1 MAGRE
6 EDRYTCS
13 FCGKSA
19 GQVMKLFAGKARGT
33 YICDECVEA
42 CKDLLDDEPKSWSEI
57 TDNATKAGVERIGYE
72 VTNKIMGKLG
82 SYATDGTEEGVNQ
95 VVSFG
100 TEMHSQTVANPI
112 ADEIADGINKFRTST
127 LGF

>member
-42 CKDLLDDEPKSWSEI
+42 CKDLLDEELQGSFSGDDINLLKPKEI
-57 TDNATKAGVERIGYE
+57 KERLDQYF
-72 VTNKIMGKLG
+72 K
-82 SYATDGTEEGVNQ
+82 Q
-95 VVSFG
+95 
-100 TEMHSQTVANPI
+100 
-112 ADEIADGINKFRTST
+112 
-127 LGF
+127 